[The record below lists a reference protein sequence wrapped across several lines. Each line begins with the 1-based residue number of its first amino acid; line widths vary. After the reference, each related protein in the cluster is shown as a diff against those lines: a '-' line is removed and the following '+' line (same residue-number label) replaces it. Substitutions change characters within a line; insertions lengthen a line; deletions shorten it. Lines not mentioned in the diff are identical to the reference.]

1 LTAASAVP
9 VVKNDQENPTGGKQK
24 LFCEYDSF
32 GPVPKLTERNFRI
45 HDVSESFDLA
55 EQWAIQ
61 AGGQKECDNQGDQS
75 STVYCVIYVGF
86 KVSRL
91 TQILSRHPRR
101 VGKPALPFSS
111 RSLGSL
117 WLNFF

>member
-1 LTAASAVP
+1 LTGASAVP
-9 VVKNDQENPTGGKQK
+9 VVKNYQENPTGGKQK
-24 LFCEYDSF
+24 LFFEYDSF

-45 HDVSESFDLA
+45 HGVPESFDLA

-61 AGGQKECDNQGDQS
+61 AGGQKEGS
-75 STVYCVIYVGF
+75 F